1 MVEATGHPYGY
12 IEVRVHAATG
22 DADLAGP
29 WHPITISDPACRGE
43 SAVDSANE
51 LVEFV
56 IPGVVYASPGPDTSS
71 CQDLDVVALAGDHP
85 QPSLDV
91 GVHAIDGRLPS

>member
-1 MVEATGHPYGY
+1 MVEATGYPDSY
-12 IEVRVHAATG
+12 IEVRVHAAKG

-43 SAVDSANE
+43 GAVDSANE

-56 IPGVVYASPGPDTSS
+56 IPGVVCAAPVRIRVVAKISTSS
-71 CQDLDVVALAGDHP
+71 
-85 QPSLDV
+85 SLSL
-91 GVHAIDGRLPS
+91 GVTRNRRSTSAAR